1 MNSGQQVVI
10 NTPGNVRKMA
20 AVMNQADT
28 RPELEIFDTGDL
40 NLAIDLIQEGLIK
53 TPTLFTFVMGVKY
66 GFNSHPRT
74 LHFATQQ
81 LPPGSHW
88 AAFGIG
94 RDCFPIL
101 AQAYLLGGHVRVG
114 LEDNIYL
121 SRGVLAKTNAEG
133 NKGFLMNLTSETD
146 FVAKNEDFIKFG
158 LSLLDTAVS
167 NDCKSL
173 EEFLATK
180 YEAIT
185 VGEKLIEQVG
195 VIGEKIEVTQFET
208 ITSDSVVAYNHAGY
222 RVAVLVGL
230 NKNGETIIAAGKDVA
245 MQIAAMNPLAVN
257 AESVSPEVVAREKA
271 IIMETM
277 QTDPKMAG
285 KPEEML
291 NKIAEGKIG
300 AFFKENTLLAQA
312 FVKDGSKSVE
322 EFLNSVEKELTVTEF
337 KRLNIG

>member
-1 MNSGQQVVI
+1 MKRILTCAVTGNITRPDQTPFLPITPQAIADSCLEAASAGVAVVHIHVRHPEDGRPSMELSHYEEVLNRIRAKNKTLVINVTTGPGGRFVPQEAEPKLYAEGTTLCHPLRRVEHVAALKPDICSLDLNTMNSGQQVVI

-121 SRGVLAKTNAEG
+121 SRGVLAKTNAELVS
-133 NKGFLMNLTSETD
+133 KG
-146 FVAKNEDFIKFG
+146 
-158 LSLLDTAVS
+158 
-167 NDCKSL
+167 
-173 EEFLATK
+173 
-180 YEAIT
+180 
-185 VGEKLIEQVG
+185 
-195 VIGEKIEVTQFET
+195 
-208 ITSDSVVAYNHAGY
+208 
-222 RVAVLVGL
+222 
-230 NKNGETIIAAGKDVA
+230 
-245 MQIAAMNPLAVN
+245 
-257 AESVSPEVVAREKA
+257 KA
-271 IIMETM
+271 IVESLGGEL
-277 QTDPKMAG
+277 ASS
-285 KPEEML
+285 EEARDIL
-291 NKIAEGKIG
+291 GLRSTN
-300 AFFKENTLLAQA
+300 LP
-312 FVKDGSKSVE
+312 S
-322 EFLNSVEKELTVTEF
+322 
-337 KRLNIG
+337 